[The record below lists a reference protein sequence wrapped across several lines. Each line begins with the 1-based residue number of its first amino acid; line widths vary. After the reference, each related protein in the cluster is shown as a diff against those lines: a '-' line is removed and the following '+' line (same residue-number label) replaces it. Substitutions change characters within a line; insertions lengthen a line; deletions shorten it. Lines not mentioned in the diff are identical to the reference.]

1 MLKTIIGK
9 LEKKRKKKKKK
20 DNDMNIDVAQLEYS
34 NSKCY
39 VSAFR
44 NIQIGVTSKCWPIFL
59 GRGTIWPS
67 LVESSRNLLVPR
79 TYYAEICKLLY
90 QFHLQIAF
98 VIMLL
103 LSIYS
108 HICTCLLC
116 FMKVI
121 NFRLFFS
128 YLLQL

>member
-9 LEKKRKKKKKK
+9 LEEKKK
-20 DNDMNIDVAQLEYS
+20 DNDMNADVAQLEHS
-34 NSKCY
+34 NNICY
-39 VSAFR
+39 ASAFR
-44 NIQIGVTSKCWPIFL
+44 SIQIQIGVTSKCWPIFL
-59 GRGTIWPS
+59 GRGTKWPS
-67 LVESSRNLLVPR
+67 LVESGRNLLLPR
-79 TYYAEICKLLY
+79 TYYAAICKLLY

-103 LSIYS
+103 LCIYS

-121 NFRLFFS
+121 NFRLFSHICYS
-128 YLLQL
+128 YDNY